1 MSVVSIRDAS
11 LWLLLC
17 LDGYYNIFLFPN
29 QIYMY
34 IYIFGRKKLVPF
46 LRAFPT
52 LDVLFLKSI
61 PSPSHHRNLSFRC
74 MARPYTSDH
83 GLPVSLRM
91 SRLLLSMFIL
101 AHLLLYKSHS
111 YVYTVCAC
119 ARLGK
124 SSPRT
129 FTRSRSS
136 MVASVRCQ
144 GVEEID
150 MPRDRSL
157 SQPNHRA

>member
-1 MSVVSIRDAS
+1 MSVVSVRDAS

-29 QIYMY
+29 QIY

-74 MARPYTSDH
+74 IARPYTSDH

-144 GVEEID
+144 GAEEID